1 MAMYN
6 GAPAQN
12 AGVVLPV
19 RFLLVKY
26 LETAFIGVR
35 RKEKNS

>member
-1 MAMYN
+1 MYI

-19 RFLLVKY
+19 RFLLARNLVT
-26 LETAFIGVR
+26 EFIGVR